1 MTPHPPIWRQVATGI
16 GLLAAVALVAFL
28 GSQATIPNTEGWY
41 AEATKVP
48 WNPPNSV
55 FGPAWSVLYVLIA
68 AAGWLVWRSGWRSR
82 EPNAASTA
90 LTLFTVQ
97 LVLNAVWTPV
107 FFAGYPVIGEAA
119 WWVALAIIV
128 ALLGVV
134 IAFAISAARWSKV
147 AAWLMVPYLLW
158 LLFATSLNA
167 GIIALN

>member
-1 MTPHPPIWRQVATGI
+1 MTQHPPVQRQAATSI
-16 GLLAAVALVAFL
+16 ALLAVVALVAFL

-68 AAGWLVWRSGWRSR
+68 AAGWLVWRSGWRASA
-82 EPNAASTA
+82 PNAARTS

-97 LVLNAVWTPV
+97 LVLNAAWTPV
-107 FFAGYPVIGEAA
+107 FFAGYPVVGEAA
-119 WWVALAIIV
+119 WWVALAIMV
-128 ALLGVV
+128 ALVGFV
-134 IAFAISAARWSKV
+134 IAFAFSAAQWSKV

-158 LLFATSLNA
+158 LLFATSLNI